1 MPAMLLINPFR
12 KVVGQDADIADVAG
26 FSPAVAQRVRAF
38 HASFSQYCPTPLIAL
53 HGLA

>member
-26 FSPAVAQRVRAF
+26 FSPAVAQRVVKLDCTNCQ
-38 HASFSQYCPTPLIAL
+38 S
-53 HGLA
+53 